1 MGAAGLVDQLARGPV
16 LVFGSLPPAGR
27 DLDLL
32 VPDLEVGSLREGLV
46 AVGFEATGPAEL
58 MRFAGCSVEAVDL
71 VPASDWRLPDA
82 ELAELWA
89 QARPIEGY
97 SQLRQPAPAHVL
109 LILARRC
116 VRQGRLADKHRQRAL
131 EAVREDP
138 QAWERARAAAPDW
151 RAEASLC
158 QLQDALAGRPPRAW
172 RISRARSLAR
182 RRPGILVTLS
192 GLDGSGKSTQAD
204 ALRTSLERLGYPS
217 VLVWTSVTAHGAL
230 PAVAGV
236 VRAVLRTA
244 GRRAATANG
253 HQPALSP
260 PADMGARPP
269 TEDPGRRLRQ
279 RSRLLGL
286 AWITF
291 VALTNGW
298 WQSRATRGQLL
309 RGRVVICDRW
319 LLDSYV
325 HMRYAYGEDRSYRW
339 ALALIRALSPRPAR
353 SYLLDVSSEVVYARN
368 QEYPPADVAR
378 RARYYRDG
386 YSALGVRRLDGERSV
401 EELCELIARDVV
413 AALRQR

>member
-1 MGAAGLVDQLARGPV
+1 MDAAGLVDQLARGPV

-32 VPDLEVGSLREGLV
+32 VPDSEVGPLREGLV
-46 AVGFEATGPAEL
+46 AAGFEAAGPAEL
-58 MRFAGCSVEAVDL
+58 ARFAGCSVEAVDL

-89 QARPIEGY
+89 QARPIDGY
-97 SQLRQPAPAHVL
+97 SQLRQPAPAHAL

-116 VRQGRLADKHRQRAL
+116 ARQGRLADKHRQRAL
-131 EAVREDP
+131 DSAREDP
-138 QAWERARAAAPDW
+138 QAWARARAAAAGW
-151 RAEASLC
+151 RAEASLR
-158 QLQDALAGRPPRAW
+158 QLQDALAGRRPRAW
-172 RISRARSLAR
+172 RVSRAQSLAR

-192 GLDGSGKSTQAD
+192 GLDGSGKSTQAE
-204 ALRTSLERLGYPS
+204 ALGKSLERLGYPS

-236 VRAVLRTA
+236 VRAVLRMA
-244 GRRAATANG
+244 GRRAATADD
-253 HQPALSP
+253 HQSALSP
-260 PADMGARPP
+260 RADVGIQSPA
-269 TEDPGRRLRQ
+269 EDPGRSVRQ
-279 RSRLLGL
+279 RSRLLGW

-325 HMRYAYGEDRSYRW
+325 HMRYAYGEDRSYRLP
-339 ALALIRALSPRPAR
+339 LALIRALSPRPAR
-353 SYLLDVSSEVVYARN
+353 SYLLDVSPEVVYARN
-368 QEYPPADVAR
+368 QEYAPTDVAR

-386 YSALGVRRLDGERSV
+386 YSALGVRRLDGERPV

-413 AALRQR
+413 AALRER